1 MLDKFPGRETLSG
14 FGVLDAV
21 RVKRCTILAKPQ
33 ACRRSTR
40 KMEKGCGAA
49 NNNQQYQHRELTLGS
64 HSTFSLRH
72 ARRFVFMLCM
82 LCMLC
87 APG

>member
-33 ACRRSTR
+33 ACRRSAR

-49 NNNQQYQHRELTLGS
+49 NNNQQYQHRKLTLGS
-64 HSTFSLRH
+64 HSTVSLRH
-72 ARRFVFMLCM
+72 AGLCVFM